1 MRKSYGPIAGN
12 QIILNTRN
20 QLRTQSLSLWGET
33 LSQKC
38 TALHD
43 MTARSSESW
52 RILRSHLSNV
62 AGTGTCSAMRAAK
75 KWWAKCGGGVPS
87 CPSLFKGGFGFWQN
101 PGSHMVPTFIHH
113 LLDVSDV
120 FRCIHMM
127 KDLMIT
133 LYSDNLADTAIIYHH
148 FINHYLV
155 GGLEHFHTLGIIIPT
170 D

>member
-1 MRKSYGPIAGN
+1 MPCLNSLLQNGKILRSYCWLPKHIEHKKSTSHSI
-12 QIILNTRN
+12 
-20 QLRTQSLSLWGET
+20 SLSISLSGDT
-33 LSQKC
+33 LNQKG

-127 KDLMIT
+127 NDLMIT
-133 LYSDNLADTAIIYHH
+133 LYSDNLADTAMKPPTSYSDDS
-148 FINHYLV
+148 
-155 GGLEHFHTLGIIIPT
+155 IPKI
-170 D
+170 